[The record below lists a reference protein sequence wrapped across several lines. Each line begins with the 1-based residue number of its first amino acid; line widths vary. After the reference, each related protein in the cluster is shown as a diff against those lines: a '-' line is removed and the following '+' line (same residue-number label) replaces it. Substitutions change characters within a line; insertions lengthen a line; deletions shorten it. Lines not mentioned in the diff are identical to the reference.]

1 MQKTKLASARKSKN
15 FSQEYMANALCI
27 DVSNYSRREKGQ
39 IKIAPA
45 EWEKI
50 STVLEVPLES
60 IYETDENMMFVYN
73 DQSSGNS
80 GNHFYSVPQYLL
92 DTQKKYLEQLE
103 AENQALKDKIK
114 LLAGV

>member
-1 MQKTKLASARKSKN
+1 MQKTKLINARKSKN
-15 FSQEYMANALCI
+15 FSQEYLANALCM

-50 STVLEVPLES
+50 ATVLEIPLEN
-60 IYETDENMMFVYN
+60 IYESDESMMFVYN

-80 GNHFYSVPQYLL
+80 GNHFYSIPQYLL
-92 DTQKKYLEQLE
+92 NTQKKYLENLE
-103 AENQALKDKIK
+103 AENLALKEKIK
-114 LLAGV
+114 LLAGE

>member
-1 MQKTKLASARKSKN
+1 MLKSKLINARKNKN
-15 FSQEYMANALCI
+15 LSQEYVANALCM

-39 IKIAPA
+39 IKITPM
-45 EWEKI
+45 EWEKL
-50 STVLEVPLES
+50 SSVLEIPLES

-92 DTQKKYLEQLE
+92 DTQKKYIERLE
-103 AENQALKDKIK
+103 AENCDLIEQLKKY
-114 LLAGV
+114 GM

>member
-1 MQKTKLASARKSKN
+1 MIQKTKLINARKNKN
-15 FSQEYMANALCI
+15 FSQEYMAKAMCM

-45 EWEKI
+45 EWEKL
-50 STVLEVPLES
+50 SNVLEVSLEE
-60 IYETDENMMFVYN
+60 IYESDEHMMFVYN

-92 DTQKKYLEQLE
+92 DTQKKYIERLE
-103 AENQALKDKIK
+103 AENCHLIEKLKKYIS
-114 LLAGV
+114 